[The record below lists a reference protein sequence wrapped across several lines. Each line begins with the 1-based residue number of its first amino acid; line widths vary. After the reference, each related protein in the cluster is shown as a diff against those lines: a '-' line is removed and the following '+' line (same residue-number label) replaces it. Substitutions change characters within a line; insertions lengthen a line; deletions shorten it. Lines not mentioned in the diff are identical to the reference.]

1 MSKYD
6 SIDVTGSDELINK
19 IVHHQQTQVDGLQKE
34 NDRQSQA
41 LDVAIKS
48 SEAMLRQLGKT
59 PKPPKSAPE
68 PEKITVVPRS
78 FDEIAQEALNAESE
92 FVSLSE
98 IVTPEQIKRAEQDIQ
113 DIYDRFKLEHTLDT
127 LDWGIAGI
135 AGVLAALVDIF
146 FVKMPQCKLT
156 GHEGGKLSNYVKD
169 KLRNMYS
176 PQEQKAL
183 EDEFPV
189 PYDPSTSK
197 DLKIPVSGL
206 GPRTHRFQS
215 LGHDPILGFFYG
227 VRDIIRGKFTGID
240 KTGKIIIQRIPDAEQ
255 GIGLFSAILKQIGH
269 LKSDVGTAA
278 GLPAPFMP
286 LLQLLQFGNIDGKTI
301 GELSRLM
308 YAQGYDFGHFLA
320 MGIPVIMIEIIV
332 RGLYF
337 AKRLYEG
344 HSIKDSIPFDAFRK
358 TKLPKLQT
366 MLFTAHTIATSIN
379 AWKAYVMHNPLALN
393 LPQWQMFAL
402 YSYRQLKWVLF
413 ENPIEQKALV
423 QDMLDGHWDKI
434 NDALLQNWI
443 IVTGEI

>member
-1 MSKYD
+1 MGKYD
-6 SIDVTGSDELINK
+6 SIDVTGNDELFNK
-19 IVHHQQTQVDGLQKE
+19 VIHHQQKQVDRLQEE

-41 LDVAIKS
+41 LDAVIGS
-48 SEAMLRQLGKT
+48 SEALLRQLGIT
-59 PKPPKSAPE
+59 PKQPKSAPV
-68 PEKITVVPRS
+68 PGKIAVVQRS
-78 FDEIAQEALNAESE
+78 FDEIAQEALNDEPD

-98 IVTPEQIKRAEQDIQ
+98 IVTPEQIKKAEQDVQ
-113 DIYDRFKLEHTLDT
+113 DIYDRFELEHTLDA

-146 FVKMPQCKLT
+146 LVKMPQCKLT
-156 GHEGGKLSNYVKD
+156 GHEGGKLSNFIKD
-169 KLRNMYS
+169 KLKNMYS
-176 PQEQKAL
+176 PQEQRTL
-183 EDEFPV
+183 EDEFSV

-197 DLKIPVSGL
+197 GLKIPVPGL

-227 VRDIIRGKFTGID
+227 VRDIMRGQFTAID
-240 KTGKIIIQRIPDAEQ
+240 KTGKIITQGIPGAEQ

-286 LLQLLQFGNIDGKTI
+286 LLQLLQFGNIDGRTV

-337 AKRLYEG
+337 AKRLNEG
-344 HSIKDSIPFDAFRK
+344 HSIMDSIPFDAFRK

-366 MLFTAHTIATSIN
+366 MLFTAHTIATAFN
-379 AWKAYVMHNPLALN
+379 AGKAFFMHNPLALN
-393 LPQWQMFAL
+393 LPQWQIFAL
-402 YSYRQLKWVLF
+402 YSYRQLKWLLF
-413 ENPIEQKALV
+413 EKPAEQNALV

-434 NDALLQNWI
+434 NDSLLQNWT
-443 IVTGEI
+443 IVTA